1 MSEETERVGGADLG
15 LMPNRPRQGGYG
27 PLTDGPW
34 SRRPYR
40 HPAAGW
46 GATRSVTEIFLRER
60 EPIAGTTAMLVMN
73 HANTGYDCPGCA
85 WPDATGPLRLDICE
99 NGIKHVTWEM
109 THKRVDRDF
118 FAAHTVTEL
127 SEWSDF
133 ALEDQGRLT
142 EPMTYDAESDR
153 YLPVSWDDAFSLI
166 GAELRALDSPD
177 EASFYTS
184 GRLSNEA
191 TFLYQLMVREYGTN
205 NLPDCS
211 NMCHE
216 ASGRALKAS
225 IATGKGTAD
234 LVDWEECDALFL
246 LGSNAASNAPRMLTA
261 LADAVRRG
269 AQVVHVNPLVEAG
282 ATRAIVPHEFV
293 DMALNRATA
302 TSTMNLQVRPGG
314 DLALIRGMA
323 KAVLEV
329 AQTDP
334 GAVDEEFLATYTNG
348 FETYRDLVEGTPWA
362 ELVRQ
367 SGLSQQEIR
376 AAADVYLTS
385 GRTVISWCL
394 GISQHEHGVD
404 TVREIVNLLLLRGNI
419 GRPGTG
425 PSPVRGHSNV
435 QGNRT
440 CGVDH
445 NPTQEWLDRLAAAC
459 LIDPP
464 RHRGLD
470 TVHTI
475 EAMHD
480 GRVKVFLGM
489 GGNFV
494 LAAPDTVFTAE
505 GLRRCRLT
513 VQVSTKLNRSHL
525 VHGAKAL
532 ILPCLGRTERDEQEG
547 GVQGVTVEDAMSMV
561 HLSVGRKRP
570 ASSHLRSEPA
580 IIAGIAKA
588 TLPDTRTPWDWYV
601 GDYDRIRDVMSRAL
615 RGFEGFNQV
624 VRRKYGFRIPQ
635 PARARVRDAVGQG
648 RVLSRVAAGRH
659 PGVAGHARAAD
670 HALARPVEHH
680 DLLRQRSLP
689 RRQEPPRARVP
700 QCRGHARARHR
711 RGRPRRH
718 RGHLQGRLAALR
730 ARLPG
735 DRLRPAARGGRRVH
749 AGAQRAGRAQG
760 LQHPERPAA
769 HEEHPGD
776 RDPALAVVGLTPPSP
791 YPRADFVSH
800 PLRVRTRAPPTSYVQ
815 SIGASRSNACR
826 TARASCVS
834 WCGERKPTV
843 RPSADDGMVT
853 TLSTAT
859 AHSWSRPFAGP
870 TGTSLPSPFTVVVM
884 GATVTFVIA
893 PRAASRVSTRT
904 GRVLS
909 RCARAIS
916 RIVHHGA
923 EARRGP
929 QHQVIEVIRRALLD
943 EDLGVELGCAAPELA
958 LDRYRDELGP
968 ALRAP
973 ATDDL
978 VESDDEIVRET
989 NGDLSAHGST
999 IP

>member
-1 MSEETERVGGADLG
+1 M
-15 LMPNRPRQGGYG
+15 
-27 PLTDGPW
+27 
-34 SRRPYR
+34 
-40 HPAAGW
+40 
-46 GATRSVTEIFLRER
+46 
-60 EPIAGTTAMLVMN
+60 
-73 HANTGYDCPGCA
+73 
-85 WPDATGPLRLDICE
+85 
-99 NGIKHVTWEM
+99 
-109 THKRVDRDF
+109 
-118 FAAHTVTEL
+118 
-127 SEWSDF
+127 
-133 ALEDQGRLT
+133 EDQGRLT

-153 YLPVSWDDAFSLI
+153 YLPISWDDAFSLI

-635 PARARVRDAVGQG
+635 PARERVFETPSG
-648 RVLSRVAAGRH
+648 RAEFS
-659 PGVAGHARAAD
+659 
-670 HALARPVEHH
+670 LA
-680 DLLRQRSLP
+680 SLP
-689 RRQEPPRARVP
+689 DVIPASPDTLV
-700 QCRGHARARHR
+700 
-711 RGRPRRH
+711 
-718 RGHLQGRLAALR
+718 LQTMR
-730 ARLPG
+730 
-735 DRLRPAARGGRRVH
+735 
-749 AGAQRAGRAQG
+749 
-760 LQHPERPAA
+760 
-769 HEEHPGD
+769 
-776 RDPALAVVGLTPPSP
+776 
-791 YPRADFVSH
+791 SH
-800 PLRVRTRAPPTSYVQ
+800 DQWNTTIY
-815 SIGASRSNACR
+815 
-826 TARASCVS
+826 
-834 WCGERKPTV
+834 
-843 RPSADDGMVT
+843 SAN
-853 TLSTAT
+853 
-859 AHSWSRPFAGP
+859 
-870 TGTSLPSPFTVVVM
+870 
-884 GATVTFVIA
+884 
-893 PRAASRVSTRT
+893 
-904 GRVLS
+904 
-909 RCARAIS
+909 
-916 RIVHHGA
+916 
-923 EARRGP
+923 
-929 QHQVIEVIRRALLD
+929 
-943 EDLGVELGCAAPELA
+943 
-958 LDRYRDELGP
+958 DRYRGVKNLRELVFLNAEDMRERGI
-968 ALRAP
+968 AEG
-973 ATDDL
+973 DL
-978 VESDDEIVRET
+978 VDIVAT
-989 NGDLSAHGST
+989 SKDGST
-999 IP
+999 RSVRGFRAIAYDLPRGAAAGYMPELNVLVGPKDFSTQSDQPLMKSIQVTVTPHRPR